1 MSQSTLPTDHLQLR
15 PVILIQL
22 QSQRDRPVKH
32 QHGQPVKDQHVQP
45 VKHQHG
51 RPVKHQHGRPVK
63 HQHDR
68 PVKHQHG
75 QIILPI
81 PMPQRNCWR
90 NYKDQL

>member
-22 QSQRDRPVKH
+22 QSQRDR
-32 QHGQPVKDQHVQP
+32 P